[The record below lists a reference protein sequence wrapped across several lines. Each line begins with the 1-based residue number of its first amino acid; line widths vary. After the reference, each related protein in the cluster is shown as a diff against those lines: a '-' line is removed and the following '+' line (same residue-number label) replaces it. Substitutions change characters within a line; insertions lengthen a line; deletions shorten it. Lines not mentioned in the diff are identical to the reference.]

1 MHEDRRPH
9 DGHERNDR
17 NEARNP
23 GPDHRQEPHQ
33 NSGHD
38 CPPGHDG
45 HGRRQGKPHGPDQ
58 ARAEGVFVN
67 HQKAR
72 RGLVRLWHATGYS
85 WRGLQAGWQEPAF
98 RLEVLLALVLL
109 PLSFWLGRGW
119 LEVAVLAGSVMLLL
133 IVELLN
139 TAIEAVV
146 DRIGPQWHPLSGR
159 AKDMGSAAVLLA
171 TLLMIGIWVAALWQR
186 LAAA

>member
-119 LEVAVLAGSVMLLL
+119 LEAVMPRGNDFVRGLGVPWFPSSCRAGH
-133 IVELLN
+133 IPP
-139 TAIEAVV
+139 
-146 DRIGPQWHPLSGR
+146 GH
-159 AKDMGSAAVLLA
+159 LLA
-171 TLLMIGIWVAALWQR
+171 DRELQECS
-186 LAAA
+186 